1 MKRILRAGILGTACS
16 IFFTGCGS
24 SALVSGSGGEY
35 QEIKWQVIETQ
46 ETKEDLGEMSLKE
59 GETHPEKV
67 MPDYYEVQ
75 SNEKLKELKSVPAF
89 KMKDEHSSDS
99 RDIAL
104 FEVGTLQPDGT
115 FIYYYSTKVGTL
127 PEGEEEDNRPIVHC
141 VAAYNYENKLF
152 KVIHEKVFTREES
165 DTAEDDDQSFYMQI
179 CSSSGFGDMFVYD
192 NGIGYLYNAS
202 GEEIFIASIKEFVQ
216 DYFNGYSVVTTEA
229 LMEGGDRI
237 YVDIVIEKQEITSV
251 DEQDQTEVSEE
262 EADKEAEALDQEF
275 DEKTIE
281 VVLAYDFQTYD
292 SSIDQTN
299 LMFDVQTMFWQQ
311 LGEAFS
317 GEAGEEPSMEEDWA
331 SAVETYPN
339 LWGPAYLYGLK
350 TWSEQELGIL
360 GIHDPYFGGTPVFQW
375 TGDKTFSYL
384 EGGYVPTFLP
394 MLGTFEPFTELKSNS
409 VLTDVFILHDGK
421 YYELSGITKEG
432 LGEGDYSEVLVS
444 REVTRK
450 DEVTKEDGTTETQDT
465 TITQSMKK
473 YRKRDVYL
481 DDGYLEGYW
490 ILDGCN
496 SVFDVVDDDVFCVV
510 GVREEDTDYDEIHWL
525 KSDGNKTQI
534 DRFDADTMVD
544 IYKDNGSL
552 YMAVSLADATLIKK
566 LNNDS
571 KAIESVVTIPAN
583 AITNRVKKVDTA
595 RSEVDSKYHDAY
607 DKMSAEDEKDT
618 LGQDDGV
625 YLDSENLLRVT
636 LGKKQTELLQQIE
649 DYHLAQITAEEPNN
663 TMEQT
668 KQRVEYNDV
677 DRISEIG
684 TEGYLI
690 TSFAHGLLYFDQATN
705 KTISLDDGTW
715 YGTWRNGDSFV
726 SIGFSSGNSSY
737 EAMDMAHARVFE
749 YSLDDL
755 YEKGLKAIV
764 ASTGQTLKAGIDEEK
779 YPGAVQMQGEL
790 DDKRKDEKV
799 VFVSPEED
807 EWKDNTPGGEVQ
819 KQEQARKES
828 EAEVLEKKEEAG
840 EWDPLDEHWYGEKGL

>member
-1 MKRILRAGILGTACS
+1 M
-16 IFFTGCGS
+16 
-24 SALVSGSGGEY
+24 
-35 QEIKWQVIETQ
+35 
-46 ETKEDLGEMSLKE
+46 
-59 GETHPEKV
+59 
-67 MPDYYEVQ
+67 
-75 SNEKLKELKSVPAF
+75 
-89 KMKDEHSSDS
+89 
-99 RDIAL
+99 
-104 FEVGTLQPDGT
+104 
-115 FIYYYSTKVGTL
+115 
-127 PEGEEEDNRPIVHC
+127 
-141 VAAYNYENKLF
+141 
-152 KVIHEKVFTREES
+152 
-165 DTAEDDDQSFYMQI
+165 
-179 CSSSGFGDMFVYD
+179 
-192 NGIGYLYNAS
+192 
-202 GEEIFIASIKEFVQ
+202 
-216 DYFNGYSVVTTEA
+216 
-229 LMEGGDRI
+229 
-237 YVDIVIEKQEITSV
+237 
-251 DEQDQTEVSEE
+251 
-262 EADKEAEALDQEF
+262 
-275 DEKTIE
+275 
-281 VVLAYDFQTYD
+281 
-292 SSIDQTN
+292 
-299 LMFDVQTMFWQQ
+299 
-311 LGEAFS
+311 
-317 GEAGEEPSMEEDWA
+317 
-331 SAVETYPN
+331 
-339 LWGPAYLYGLK
+339 
-350 TWSEQELGIL
+350 
-360 GIHDPYFGGTPVFQW
+360 
-375 TGDKTFSYL
+375 
-384 EGGYVPTFLP
+384 
-394 MLGTFEPFTELKSNS
+394 
-409 VLTDVFILHDGK
+409 
-421 YYELSGITKEG
+421 
-432 LGEGDYSEVLVS
+432 
-444 REVTRK
+444 
-450 DEVTKEDGTTETQDT
+450 TKEDGTTETQDT

-595 RSEVDSKYHDAY
+595 SSEVDSKYHDAY